1 MRGFCVRLPYRTK
14 SAHPEWIY
22 VYECLDGCG
31 QGEDGGRAE
40 EKGKIFFKKVFTR
53 VKKCAMIEPSKK
65 QGKKKKRQL
74 YREICKI
81 AQESQES
88 IDKPGTFIHA
98 FTKDK
103 PEIRVKIFCS
113 CIYTSK

>member
-1 MRGFCVRLPYRTK
+1 
-14 SAHPEWIY
+14 
-22 VYECLDGCG
+22 
-31 QGEDGGRAE
+31 
-40 EKGKIFFKKVFTR
+40 
-53 VKKCAMIEPSKK
+53 MIEPSKK
-65 QGKKKKRQL
+65 QGKKKEQQL

-81 AQESQES
+81 AQESQEFV
-88 IDKPGTFIHA
+88 DKPGTFIHA